1 MRLTTEG
8 ERQMIPYLNKGQ
20 GNTLIDDQKD
30 VNDEDMVYRHESMA
44 KLIKI
49 INKVA
54 STDASVLLIG
64 KSGTGKELMASK
76 IHQLSYR
83 KNKPFTVINCSY
95 LSDNLANS
103 ELFGYEKEAFTGA
116 NRQTIGLLEKS
127 HKGTIV
133 LDEIG
138 DLKPE
143 TQAKLL
149 KFLQENEIYRVGS
162 KTPIH
167 LDVRVVC
174 ITNKNLAEEVVQG
187 RFREDLFYRI
197 NTITLEIP
205 SLSERREDIPVL
217 LEHFL
222 GPYVK
227 IAPDAMSILTKY
239 NWPGNVRELQNL
251 CSRWRILK
259 TENRITINDLP
270 KSLLAT
276 NPYQNVG
283 IEYDP
288 SMSLAEMN
296 KIYILHA
303 LEHFT
308 SKREAAKALGITIKT
323 LYNRLHD
330 YGVFEQYAMH
340 STPLESNKS
349 LQM

>member
-1 MRLTTEG
+1 MRLTMEG
-8 ERQMIPYLNKGQ
+8 EQQMIPYLNKGQ
-20 GNTLIDDQKD
+20 GNTLMDDLKD
-30 VNDEDMVYRHESMA
+30 VNEEGMVYRHESMS
-44 KLIKI
+44 KLMKI
-49 INKVA
+49 IDKVA
-54 STDASVLLIG
+54 STDASILLIG

-83 KNKPFTVINCSY
+83 KNKPFTVINCSC

-103 ELFGYEKEAFTGA
+103 ELFGYEKGAFTGA

-127 HKGTIV
+127 HKGTVV

-138 DLKPE
+138 DLKQE

-149 KFLQENEIYRVGS
+149 RFLQENEIYRVGS

-167 LDVRVVC
+167 LDVRVIC

-197 NTITLEIP
+197 NTITLEVP
-205 SLSERREDIPVL
+205 ALSERPDDIPVL

-222 GPYVK
+222 GPHVK

-251 CSRWRILK
+251 CNRWRILK
-259 TENRITINDLP
+259 TENKITVNDLP
-270 KSLLAT
+270 KSFIT
-276 NPYQNVG
+276 TDPCENTG

-288 SMSLAEMN
+288 SITLAELN
-296 KIYILHA
+296 KLYILRA
-303 LEHFT
+303 LEHFS

-340 STPLESNKS
+340 SMPSENSRS